1 MSSLDH
7 SFQFASFRSKK
18 NTLFTKFSQQASK
31 IIRQGENIYHRC
43 IDNADVSLTLGDLV
57 RCNYNAILSGW
68 DLHEKLWRR
77 VDTNF
82 SQMNKKLRRK
92 YRSISSSIDAS
103 ITDLWKQTQDLRKEF
118 NAQKKLIDRQADL
131 ITGLEQRL
139 TRPESSNSQGAKHR
153 KPENIISSRRQKER
167 IDEIELAEVELNP
180 VVLGLQ
186 SYAPKDVSF
195 TDNILFQANPDL

>member
-1 MSSLDH
+1 
-7 SFQFASFRSKK
+7 
-18 NTLFTKFSQQASK
+18 
-31 IIRQGENIYHRC
+31 
-43 IDNADVSLTLGDLV
+43 
-57 RCNYNAILSGW
+57 
-68 DLHEKLWRR
+68 
-77 VDTNF
+77 
-82 SQMNKKLRRK
+82 MNKKLRRK
-92 YRSISSSIDAS
+92 YRSISTSIDAS

-139 TRPESSNSQGAKHR
+139 TRLESSNSQGAKHR
-153 KPENIISSRRQKER
+153 KPENIISSRRQKEL

>member
-1 MSSLDH
+1 
-7 SFQFASFRSKK
+7 
-18 NTLFTKFSQQASK
+18 
-31 IIRQGENIYHRC
+31 
-43 IDNADVSLTLGDLV
+43 
-57 RCNYNAILSGW
+57 
-68 DLHEKLWRR
+68 
-77 VDTNF
+77 
-82 SQMNKKLRRK
+82 MNKKLRRK
-92 YRSISSSIDAS
+92 YRSISSSDAAS

-139 TRPESSNSQGAKHR
+139 TRLESSNSQGAKHR
-153 KPENIISSRRQKER
+153 KPENIISSRRQKEL

-186 SYAPKDVSF
+186 SYAPQDVSF